1 MFNKKLIE
9 KYSKKSIVKRLQ
21 KNIKKYF
28 LSCLYNK

>member
-21 KNIKKYF
+21 KYQKVFFKLFI
-28 LSCLYNK
+28 

>member
-28 LSCLYNK
+28 LS